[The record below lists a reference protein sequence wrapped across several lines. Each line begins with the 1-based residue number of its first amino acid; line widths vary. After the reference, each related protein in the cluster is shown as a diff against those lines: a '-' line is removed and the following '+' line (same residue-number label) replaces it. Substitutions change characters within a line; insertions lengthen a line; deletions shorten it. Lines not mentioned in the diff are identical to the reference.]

1 MADEGGASFWIPG
14 LFGSLA
20 ATPQQPGWSLGNIYY
35 HTSVSAGADV
45 ARAREFTLNRVPAN
59 VSLNANLNLNINATG
74 DLGLV
79 IPSYVFATPVL
90 GGQASVPLVGVYGV
104 VGTSLAGTL
113 SGVVTGPFGNNVP
126 FARSD
131 TISDTTWGFGDVVP
145 VFQLQW
151 NAGVNN
157 FMTYA
162 TGDIPVGAYQ
172 STRLSNIGIGHG
184 AIDAGGGYTYF
195 NPQTGHEFSGVL
207 GFTCNFKNT
216 ATQYQNGVDMH
227 FDWGASQFLS
237 KEVMVGLVGY
247 IYKEIGCDSGS
258 GDNVGCFQSQVFGI
272 IPLIG
277 LLFPVGDMQGYLNL
291 KAYGEFAAANRP
303 SGWNTWVIFSIS
315 PPAPGSASDDQAD
328 RQEVLGSTKLR
339 LVGLLI
345 IHCNTRGT
353 GGTWSPSVLVPV
365 MTTTEAVVP
374 ARSLMLSGTFSMR
387 TITGM
392 RCASRIHSKVGWTEG
407 NCSKPVLPFCWAM
420 PQPMLSTLPSK
431 GVSG

>member
-1 MADEGGASFWIPG
+1 MLFSNCALADEGGVSFWIPG

-59 VSLNANLNLNINATG
+59 GTVNANLNLNINATA

-79 IPSYVFATPVL
+79 IPTYVFATPVL
-90 GGQASVPLVGVYGV
+90 GGQASVSLMGVYGV

-113 SGVVTGPFGNNVP
+113 SGVVPGPFGNNVP

-131 TISDTTWGFGDVVP
+131 TISDTTWGFGDVIP
-145 VFQLQW
+145 IFQLRW

-157 FMTYA
+157 FMTYIM
-162 TGDIPVGAYQ
+162 GDIPVGAYQ

-195 NPQTGHEFSGVL
+195 DPQTGHEFSGVL
-207 GFTCNFKNT
+207 GFTYNFLNT
-216 ATQYQNGVDMH
+216 STQYQNGVDLH

-258 GDNVGCFQSQVFGI
+258 GDHVGCFQSQVFGI
-272 IPLIG
+272 GPQIG
-277 LLFPVGDMQGYLNL
+277 FLFPVGDMQGYLNL
-291 KAYGEFAAANRP
+291 KAWRVRCGKPAIRLEYLDHLLHFAARAR
-303 SGWNTWVIFSIS
+303 
-315 PPAPGSASDDQAD
+315 SASDNKAD
-328 RQEVLGSTKLR
+328 R
-339 LVGLLI
+339 
-345 IHCNTRGT
+345 H
-353 GGTWSPSVLVPV
+353 
-365 MTTTEAVVP
+365 
-374 ARSLMLSGTFSMR
+374 R
-387 TITGM
+387 TS
-392 RCASRIHSKVGWTEG
+392 A
-407 NCSKPVLPFCWAM
+407 
-420 PQPMLSTLPSK
+420 
-431 GVSG
+431 